1 MRVAAGTAA
10 ALMAVVFC
18 GCNSKSAPVE
28 DQAAPVAGT
37 TSHAKMTDEQKA
49 VRSVLAE
56 QFKVEPSVIGM
67 DQPIT
72 EPPLSADDLDLV
84 EIVMELE
91 DRFGISIPDTSVP
104 LVSEKSQLTPN
115 QLVSIVQEA
124 QKNKAA
130 K

>member
-1 MRVAAGTAA
+1 MRVAAGTVM
-10 ALMAVVFC
+10 ALVTVVIWGC
-18 GCNSKSAPVE
+18 GSKPAPVE
-28 DQAAPVAGT
+28 GQPAPVAST
-37 TSHAKMTDEQKA
+37 TGQATMTAEQKA
-49 VRSVLAE
+49 VQSILAE
-56 QFKVEPSVIGM
+56 QFKVEPNVIGM

-72 EPPLSADDLDLV
+72 APPLSADDLDLV

-91 DRFGISIPDTSVP
+91 DRFGVLIPDSSVP

-124 QKNKAA
+124 RKKKAA

>member
-1 MRVAAGTAA
+1 MRVAAGTAVV
-10 ALMAVVFC
+10 LMAVVIC
-18 GCNSKSAPVE
+18 GCDSKSAPVE
-28 DQAAPVAGT
+28 GRTAPVASTPGQSALT
-37 TSHAKMTDEQKA
+37 AEQKT
-49 VRSVLAE
+49 VRTILAE
-56 QFKVEPSVIGM
+56 QFKVEPSAIGM

-115 QLVSIVQEA
+115 QLVSVVQEA

>member
-1 MRVAAGTAA
+1 MRVDAGTAV
-10 ALMAVVFC
+10 ALLAVVIC

-28 DQAAPVAGT
+28 DQAAPVAST
-37 TSHAKMTDEQKA
+37 IRHATMTDEQKA
-49 VRSVLAE
+49 VQSILAE
-56 QFKVEPSVIGM
+56 QFKVEPSVISM

-72 EPPLSADDLDLV
+72 APPLSADDLDLV

-91 DRFGISIPDTSVP
+91 DRFGISIPELSVP